1 MYVLCLIVNITVAL
15 WSLLWHSGAVFTF
28 TFSTYDH
35 LSSIW
40 LEWKCWSQTNL
51 SEFGMTRIRKELK
64 ILRQKKKDTDQLGK
78 LFLFFCI
85 ISRSLLIVFVR
96 LSLADLEFSP
106 WFLWRVEGKEK
117 NRTGKRLHAQIKFMS
132 RICDVYYI
140 ILYYMILY
148 YIRLY
153 YLINLCCLCICI
165 FRPTKTYFLF

>member
-1 MYVLCLIVNITVAL
+1 
-15 WSLLWHSGAVFTF
+15 
-28 TFSTYDH
+28 
-35 LSSIW
+35 
-40 LEWKCWSQTNL
+40 
-51 SEFGMTRIRKELK
+51 MTRIRKELK
-64 ILRQKKKDTDQLGK
+64 IIRQKKKETDQLGK

-132 RICDVYYI
+132 PICDV
-140 ILYYMILY
+140 Y

-153 YLINLCCLCICI
+153 YLINLCCLCISI
-165 FRPTKTYFLF
+165 FRPTKTYFVFYFKHHILGKAFLLLVTVQINRPMKMSCTIGIIIHLHLCI